1 MRNQCDGCQAGFP
14 IEEGHF
20 GEYALHMNE
29 GKIHMV
35 CTKSLYKTMMKDHV
49 KVTEVHETDPST
61 QPEPGG
67 VRSSNS

>member
-29 GKIHMV
+29 GKIH
-35 CTKSLYKTMMKDHV
+35 KL
-49 KVTEVHETDPST
+49 
-61 QPEPGG
+61 
-67 VRSSNS
+67 